1 MLQFNSHTSLCP
13 FVMSLTSDATREQQI
28 FLVSAFQI
36 TDNTVLWPARGYHWP
51 SGELV
56 KLPLASMN
64 LKLILT
70 PSSSSI

>member
-13 FVMSLTSDATREQQI
+13 FVMSLTSDA
-28 FLVSAFQI
+28 VSAFQI
-36 TDNTVLWPARGYHWP
+36 TDNTVLWPARGYHWL

-70 PSSSSI
+70 TSSSSI